1 LTWKPNKWIAVAL
14 SLFLSPFGL
23 LYVERPLWAALAFLG
38 TLSAAILG
46 SLHLAGLYSEIIATI
61 VQIAV
66 IIGGAV
72 LSYRIAVR
80 ATACETRPWY
90 TRWYGF
96 LGFFVPFCIVIV
108 LTRIFFYEPF
118 RAPSESMAPAV
129 ERGSNL
135 IVQKWGYGHYSAYG
149 MKFASR
155 PIQADL
161 KRGDIV
167 VFEYPLDP
175 STSFL
180 KRIVGL
186 PGDKIAY
193 RNNHLIVNGLDSF
206 VRKSNV
212 YLHSDSM
219 QYSNLFLEQLGDV
232 QYETMIDDTQH
243 YPAPGEFEF
252 RDKCVF
258 DQEGLSCDIPA
269 GRYFVLGDYR
279 SNSAD
284 SRQWGFVRSDQIIG
298 KVVKIIR

>member
-1 LTWKPNKWIAVAL
+1 
-14 SLFLSPFGL
+14 
-23 LYVERPLWAALAFLG
+23 
-38 TLSAAILG
+38 
-46 SLHLAGLYSEIIATI
+46 
-61 VQIAV
+61 
-66 IIGGAV
+66 
-72 LSYRIAVR
+72 
-80 ATACETRPWY
+80 
-90 TRWYGF
+90 
-96 LGFFVPFCIVIV
+96 
-108 LTRIFFYEPF
+108 
-118 RAPSESMAPAV
+118 MAPAV

-135 IVQKWGYGHYSAYG
+135 IVQKWGYGHYSTYG
-149 MKFASR
+149 LKLASG
-155 PIQADL
+155 PIQSDL

-167 VFEYPLDP
+167 AFEYPLDP

-180 KRIVGL
+180 KRIVGV

-193 RNNHLIVNGLDSF
+193 RNNHLIVNGVDTF

-212 YLHSDSM
+212 YLNSDSM

-232 QYETMIDDTQH
+232 QYETMIDDMQH